1 MLLNVWLSLTEVR
14 QPVSQDEQQAIHQA
28 EQGHDSF
35 KAPVHLGCF
44 LAGDQTP
51 EDQSA
56 DASSDRCAGSE
67 VQEQGCW
74 KYQQR
79 HNGDTIHSTDSEDHQ
94 KGRKDRENDGES
106 RGALAEKDAQQWFSY
121 CESNLSMDA
130 CVAVSLRS
138 CRVDV
143 AKGAYERL
151 QVLLTAAH
159 MGAGSQAAWIGEVA
173 DPDALIAQS
182 FHHLGRFE

>member
-1 MLLNVWLSLTEVR
+1 MEFSRAGTK
-14 QPVSQDEQQAIHQA
+14 VSRFCVAQRLAA
-28 EQGHDSF
+28 
-35 KAPVHLGCF
+35 F

-56 DASSDRCAGSE
+56 DASFDRCAGSE

-74 KYQQR
+74 KHQQR

-121 CESNLSMDA
+121 CESNSSMDA